1 MPYGNDEHTGGIGQ
15 RIAELRA
22 VRGYSL
28 RQLGQRSHVSAS
40 MLSMIE
46 KGDRNA
52 SEEIVAAVARALDVG
67 VSNLR
72 GQPYRQ
78 QLQQDRIDRMIE
90 PLGGALDNW
99 DLDPDPA
106 APPPRPLADLRADVA
121 RTIQMRAA
129 ANLGGLAE
137 KLPSLIAEI
146 LHAIHVQ
153 DDPGHA
159 REELYALQTE
169 AARGVWRVAYRVGE
183 MHLARLALSRM
194 AQAAAQ
200 SGDPRQAAVERWMRA
215 QTSVEGGRP
224 GVDTGL
230 RLVNQA
236 LKELDDDGSSKTR
249 AVRGALHLKGSI
261 LASRQ
266 GDKDGSDAWLEEAR
280 GMAQETGETRVYE
293 LTFGPTNVELHAV
306 AAAADQDKHGLALKR
321 AAKVEIPQDYPPG
334 RAGHFYID
342 LARAQVWTAR
352 HDEAFESL
360 LKARETAPQMTR
372 HHPQVHETAA
382 ALRRARARVPDPLRE
397 FSLWCGV

>member
-1 MPYGNDEHTGGIGQ
+1 
-15 RIAELRA
+15 
-22 VRGYSL
+22 
-28 RQLGQRSHVSAS
+28 
-40 MLSMIE
+40 MLSMVE

-72 GQPYRQ
+72 GQPYRE

-99 DLDPDPA
+99 DLAPDPA
-106 APPPRPLADLRADVA
+106 APPPRPLEKLRATVA
-121 RTIQMRAA
+121 RTVEMRAA

-137 KLPSLIAEI
+137 LLPPLIAEI
-146 LHAIHVQ
+146 VHAIHLH
-153 DDPGHA
+153 DRPGRS
-159 REELYALQTE
+159 REELHGLQAE

-183 MHLARLALSRM
+183 MHLARLALTRM
-194 AQAAAQ
+194 AQAAAE
-200 SGDPRQAAVERWMRA
+200 SGDPRQVAVERWMRA
-215 QTSVEGGRP
+215 QTSCEGGRP
-224 GVDTGL
+224 GLDVGL

-236 LKELDDDGSSKTR
+236 LQDLGDDGTPETR

-261 LASRQ
+261 LSSRQ
-266 GDKDGSDAWLEEAR
+266 GDKDASDAWLEEAR
-280 GMAQETGETRVYE
+280 GLSRETGETRSYE
-293 LTFGPTNVELHAV
+293 LTFGPTNVKLHAV
-306 AAAADQDKHGLALKR
+306 AAAADRDKHGLALKHG
-321 AAKVEIPQDYPPG
+321 AGVHIPEDYPPG

-352 HDEAFESL
+352 HDEAFASL
-360 LKARETAPQMTR
+360 VKAREVAPQMTR

-382 ALRRARARVPDPLRE
+382 ALRRARVRVPDPLRD